1 MYGCRFQFFCL
12 DQTKITERAF
22 TVIRQTHELTAN
34 KKKEKLDVMV
44 MLLTQICLV
53 KQVNKETQVHFLVG
67 GCSIQRSLYFQI
79 FNFLN
84 FLDCEDKI
92 LRKFLLTSQITTTG
106 HMDLTQFKKYLSLDN
121 FNFSILTIR
130 RVFEGFRDSSEQQ

>member
-53 KQVNKETQVHFLVG
+53 KQVNKEIQVHFLVG
-67 GCSIQRSLYFQI
+67 GCLIQRSLYFQI

-84 FLDCEDKI
+84 FFDCEDKI
-92 LRKFLLTSQITTTG
+92 L
-106 HMDLTQFKKYLSLDN
+106 
-121 FNFSILTIR
+121 
-130 RVFEGFRDSSEQQ
+130 SSS